1 MEGIDEVSFSFGL
14 IKSGVG
20 WVKVLDFKKEVRGGN
35 RRARGTSQLLDLFEL
50 ENMKEKRE
58 GSHGFPWDTGK
69 CAAVC
74 PLNDQCAG
82 TGLAQYLGNRQE
94 GCEFKLI
101 LS

>member
-50 ENMKEKRE
+50 CLL
-58 GSHGFPWDTGK
+58 
-69 CAAVC
+69 CAVDC
-74 PLNDQCAG
+74 QD
-82 TGLAQYLGNRQE
+82 LG
-94 GCEFKLI
+94 G
-101 LS
+101 